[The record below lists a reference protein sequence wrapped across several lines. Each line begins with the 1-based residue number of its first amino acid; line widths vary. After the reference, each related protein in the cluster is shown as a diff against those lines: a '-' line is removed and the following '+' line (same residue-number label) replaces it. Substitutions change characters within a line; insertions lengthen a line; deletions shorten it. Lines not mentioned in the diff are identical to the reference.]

1 MLITGLALTL
11 LLELRRGNRDMAN
24 FWDKDEVV
32 ADTTSS
38 KSNFWDF
45 DEIVELVDTATTPAA
60 PAPVS
65 EDPDRTGYQS
75 TVPEDQRVFEPE
87 LDAADVATDLQV
99 MQPPVDTAAP
109 ETSLRPEAREEKA
122 DPFLNIL
129 TKRLIAEEQYESKA
143 YLATKGEKF
152 LTIGYGHYGS
162 DVKPNQTISKKDA
175 KALLLQDIN
184 VRLPAIRSAIPSFDS
199 LSTDLKVEIA
209 QSWFRGGMSG
219 SPATIKLI
227 NQGKFEEAAAE
238 FLNNDEYKTAR
249 QRGRSGIIP
258 RMDAVADALGDEGK

>member
-1 MLITGLALTL
+1 
-11 LLELRRGNRDMAN
+11 MAN
-24 FWDKDEVV
+24 FWDNDEVV
-32 ADTTSS
+32 TDAAPS
-38 KSNFWDF
+38 KVNFWDF
-45 DEIVELVDTATTPAA
+45 DEIVELLDVATTPDTS
-60 PAPVS
+60 PVS
-65 EDPDRTGYQS
+65 EDPDREFFQS
-75 TVPEDQRVFEPE
+75 GVGMEDRIFEP
-87 LDAADVATDLQV
+87 A
-99 MQPPVDTAAP
+99 PVDTAAP

-258 RMDAVADALGDEGK
+258 RMDAVADALEDEGK

>member
-1 MLITGLALTL
+1 MAEINLEGRAQLVVEKERAQVVLTL
-11 LLELRRGNRDMAN
+11 KGMLELIRQST
-24 FWDKDEVV
+24 E
-32 ADTTSS
+32 
-38 KSNFWDF
+38 
-45 DEIVELVDTATTPAA
+45 PQA

-65 EDPDRTGYQS
+65 EDPDRQFYQS
-75 TVPEDQRVFEPE
+75 GVDLEDRVFEPE
-87 LDAADVATDLQV
+87 LDAADVAPDLQV
-99 MQPPVDTAAP
+99 MEPPVADTAAP

-152 LTIGYGHYGS
+152 LTIGYGHHGS

-175 KALLLQDIN
+175 KSLLLQDIN

-258 RMDAVADALGDEGK
+258 RMDAVADALEDEGK

>member
-1 MLITGLALTL
+1 VLITGLALTL
-11 LLELRRGNRDMAN
+11 LLELRRGNRGMAN
-24 FWDKDEVV
+24 FWDNDEVV
-32 ADTTSS
+32 TDAAPS
-38 KSNFWDF
+38 KVNFWDF
-45 DEIVELVDTATTPAA
+45 DEIVELLDVATTPDTS
-60 PAPVS
+60 PVS
-65 EDPDRTGYQS
+65 EDPDSTGYQS
-75 TVPEDQRVFEPE
+75 TVPEDQRIFEPE
-87 LDAADVATDLQV
+87 LDAADVAPDLQV
-99 MQPPVDTAAP
+99 MQSPVDTAAP

-258 RMDAVADALGDEGK
+258 RMDAVADALEDEGK